1 MKKRAI
7 ELMSEVSKIQ
17 EEALEVLRI
26 TKYDFNT
33 AEVIKEVKIPVETI
47 KKVEVPVEIVK
58 EVQVSSSE
66 DKETIKYLTNKI
78 KILEAALEDK
88 KNNIVML
95 EQQIEVLK
103 ANNVGSKETDKKMH
117 GLNNK
122 INYLEMLLKEKDNK
136 IAELQKEEDKKIKK
150 TYDIVNKKV
159 DENLSI
165 ITKYDNA
172 IIVKYKGEIF
182 EAALDIKATALYA
195 PYNKD
200 SEKFIAELE
209 EQLIKHNFISADRK
223 NKDPHKILNETGYCY
238 KVDKDK
244 YMGYV
249 FNKAGNVMNFVWDT
263 KANDVPAYCMLN
275 NRINNK
281 NNYKAASKKQVT
293 FIENVKSLVELHQQ
307 KVDEDK
313 ASPKTSSSNG
323 TGMEGLT
330 GMNCQ
335 DLFSDLM

>member
-33 AEVIKEVKIPVETI
+33 AEVIKEVQVPVETI

-95 EQQIEVLK
+95 EQQIEALK
-103 ANNVGSKETDKKMH
+103 ANNVSSG
-117 GLNNK
+117 
-122 INYLEMLLKEKDNK
+122 
-136 IAELQKEEDKKIKK
+136 KEEDKKIKK

>member
-7 ELMSEVSKIQ
+7 ELMNEVSKIQ

-33 AEVIKEVKIPVETI
+33 AEVIK
-47 KKVEVPVEIVK
+47 KVEVPVEVIK
-58 EVQVSSSE
+58 EVQVSLDE
-66 DKETIKYLTNKI
+66 DKATITALTNRI
-78 KILEAALEDK
+78 KLLEAELKDK
-88 KNNIVML
+88 KANITIL
-95 EQQIEVLK
+95 EQQIEALK
-103 ANNVGSKETDKKMH
+103 ANNVCSKEPDKKMH

-136 IAELQKEEDKKIKK
+136 IAELQKEGGNKVKK
-150 TYDIVNKKV
+150 TYNIVNEEV
-159 DENLSI
+159 DKDLSI
-165 ITKYDNA
+165 ITRYDNA

-281 NNYKAASKKQVT
+281 TNYKAASKKQVT
-293 FIENVKSLVELHQQ
+293 FVENVKSLVELHQQ